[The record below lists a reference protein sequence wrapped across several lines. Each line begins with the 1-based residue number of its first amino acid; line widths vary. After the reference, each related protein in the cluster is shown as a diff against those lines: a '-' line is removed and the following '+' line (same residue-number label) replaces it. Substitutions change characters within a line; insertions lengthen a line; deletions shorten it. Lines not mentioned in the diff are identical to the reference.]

1 MTCIRTAGKVLS
13 RSTFL
18 YAVSLFCA
26 GILCAGAGELVWQFQ
41 TGGAVSSSPAVAGDG
56 TIYFGSEN
64 GLFYALNPEGSP
76 RWVFDT
82 WYPILSSPAID
93 SDGIV
98 YIGGIDRFFYAFEPV
113 TQDSFAI
120 KWMVTTNST
129 ISSSAAIGGDG
140 MIYIGF
146 NDFRLFAFQPDGMP
160 MWEFFTRNYIQSSP
174 VVGQDGTVYVGS
186 NDEKF
191 YAVRPDGR
199 LRWEYPTGGIVP
211 GSAAIAADSTIYVGS
226 WSGKLFAFL
235 PPGILK
241 WNFVTDGP
249 ILGSPALAPDGTI
262 YVGSSDNNLYAINPQ
277 GKQEWQFTT
286 GSIVSS
292 TPAVGSDST
301 IYVGSWDNYLYA
313 INPDG
318 TLKWSFQTD
327 AEVASS
333 PTITDDGIIY
343 VGSNDGYLYAIDSGT
358 GAGLA
363 ESPWPK
369 FRRDLRNTGSAQ
381 EVIQPEP
388 AVEGDVDG
396 NDKVDIFD
404 LLQLLKVLSGKSES
418 PFADVNRDGKTDIF
432 DLLALLKLLSAPQQ
446 TFLASSGV
454 VTYGTYKDMKFS
466 FGELWKITFPD
477 GSSLEFEPTISSV
490 EEIAATGG
498 MAASFLDSGKDA
510 ESATMPR
517 GFSLSRNFPNPFNPS
532 TTISYSVPEGEAPLV
547 SLKIYDLSG
556 RVVRTLVNGMR
567 EAGTYSVIWDSTDSF
582 GRSVSSGV
590 YFYRLK
596 AGSFMQTRKMV
607 LLK

>member
-13 RSTFL
+13 MSTFF
-18 YAVSLFCA
+18 YAVSLFGA
-26 GILCAGAGELVWQFQ
+26 GILCAGAGELVWQFP
-41 TGGAVSSSPAVAGDG
+41 AVGSISSSPAVADDG
-56 TIYFGSEN
+56 TIYFGTED
-64 GLFYALNPEGSP
+64 GLFYALNPDGLP

-93 SDGIV
+93 RDGII
-98 YIGGIDRFFYAFEPV
+98 YFGGIDYLFYAIESV
-113 TQDSFAI
+113 SQDSARI

-160 MWEFFTRNYIQSSP
+160 MWEFFTRNFIQSSP
-174 VVGQDGTVYVGS
+174 VVGQDGTIYVGS
-186 NDEKF
+186 NDGNF
-191 YAVRPDGR
+191 YAVWPDGSR
-199 LRWEYPTGGIVP
+199 RWVYSTGIVS

-226 WSGKLFAFL
+226 WSDTLFAFL
-235 PPGILK
+235 PPAVLK
-241 WNFVTDGP
+241 WNFVTDGA

-262 YVGSSDNNLYAINPQ
+262 YIGSSDNNLYAINPQ
-277 GKQEWQFTT
+277 GVQEWEFPT
-286 GSIVSS
+286 GGIISS
-292 TPAVGSDST
+292 SPAVGSDST

-318 TLKWSFQTD
+318 TLKWSFQTE
-327 AEVASS
+327 AEVTSS
-333 PTITDDGIIY
+333 PTITEDGIIY
-343 VGSNDGYLYAIDSGT
+343 VGSNGGYLYAIDSGT

-363 ESPWPK
+363 DSPWPK

-388 AVEGDVDG
+388 SVEGDVDG

-446 TFLASSGV
+446 TSLASSGV
-454 VTYGTYKDMKFS
+454 VTYGPYRDLKFS
-466 FGELWKITFPD
+466 FGEQVKITFPD
-477 GSSLEFEPTISSV
+477 GSFLEFEPTISSV
-490 EEIAATGG
+490 GEIAATGG
-498 MAASFLDSGKDA
+498 MAASLLDSGKDA
-510 ESATMPR
+510 ESATLPR
-517 GFSLSRNFPNPFNPS
+517 GFSLSQNFPNPFNPS
-532 TTISYSVPEGEAPLV
+532 TTINYSVPEGEVPLV

-556 RVVRTLVNGMR
+556 RVVSTLVDGMR
-567 EAGTYSVIWDSTDSF
+567 EAGTYSVIWDGTDSF

-590 YFYRLK
+590 YLYRLK